1 MASDI
6 QAQKPQLVRNA
17 QTTSLHLW
25 SNNEGQSKFPVLRE
39 LYFAVRNIG
48 AKRLIDIWEPEKNR
62 KSGQMLKAKV
72 SKNLLAELLARL
84 HELYEYRYQPA
95 VMQKEIWR

>member
-6 QAQKPQLVRNA
+6 HAQKPQLVRNV

-25 SNNEGQSKFPVLRE
+25 SNNEGQRKFPVLRE
-39 LYFAVRNIG
+39 LYFAVRNI
-48 AKRLIDIWEPEKNR
+48 RLIDIWEPGANR